1 MTIDWSLFAAVP
13 IIAHFKSDIVCYY
26 LLNNIIVANCFL
38 LSIFCGV
45 LYDLTKYGFKGRER
59 NTACFNSSL
68 REFSK

>member
-38 LSIFCGV
+38 LSTFRGV
-45 LYDLTKYGFKGRER
+45 LYDLTKYGFKGRGEKY
-59 NTACFNSSL
+59 CMFQ
-68 REFSK
+68 